1 MELRDAVLFLTAA
14 VVAVPIFKRA
24 GLGAVLGYLAAGVA
38 VGPSGFGLIH
48 EVESTLHFAELGVV
62 FLMFLVGLELQPSRL
77 WKLRAQVFQFGGLQ
91 VGLTALVF
99 APIAWL
105 VGLPPAAAL
114 VVGLALALSS
124 TAFGLQILGERH
136 ELPAPHGQAAF
147 GILLFQDIAASPLLA
162 VLPLLGAARA
172 AEQAQGQ
179 GQGMAIPVLIAVGT
193 LIGLVVANR
202 FILAPLFRIVMASR
216 VRELSAA
223 MALLVVLATA
233 GVVEHVGLSMAL
245 GAFLAGVLLADSPYR
260 HELEADID
268 PFKGLLLGLFFVAV
282 GMSADLKVIA
292 AHPFA
297 VAGIVVGMVAV
308 KTAVLYGLGRL
319 VFKLPARGAL
329 TLGVSLSQ
337 GGEFAFVVGSVA
349 VAAGVFARDVA
360 DMLVIVVTLSMV
372 TTPLLFLLGE
382 RLVRKP
388 AADARPFDEVSEE
401 APVIIAGVG
410 RFGQILARIL
420 SMARIRF
427 TALEVDPAHIDFL
440 RKFGSKVFY
449 GDAAR
454 VDLLH
459 AARAEHAR
467 LFAVA
472 VDDPEAALQI
482 VRTVRHHFPK
492 MRILARARNRQAVH
506 ALRAAGADYIV
517 RETFGSSLDL
527 AQRALEELD
536 HPNARELVQTFRD
549 WDERILEE
557 QYAMRDDEKAMIAA
571 ARKWNEELERLFE
584 GDAKQP

>member
-1 MELRDAVLFLTAA
+1 MELREAVLFLTAA
-14 VVAVPIFKRA
+14 VVVVPIFKRA

-38 VGPSGFGLIH
+38 IGPSGFGLIH

-77 WKLRAQVFQFGGLQ
+77 WKLRAQVFQYGGLQ
-91 VGLTALVF
+91 VGVTALVF

-105 VGLPPAAAL
+105 CGLPPAAAA
-114 VVGLALALSS
+114 VVGVALALSS
-124 TAFGLQILGERH
+124 TAFGLQILAERR
-136 ELPAPHGQAAF
+136 ELTTAHGQAAF

-162 VLPLLGAARA
+162 VLPLLGAARS
-172 AEQAQGQ
+172 AEAG
-179 GQGMAIPVLIAVGT
+179 ASPWTPVLVAVGT
-193 LIGLVVANR
+193 LAAIVLAGR
-202 FILAPLFRIVMASR
+202 FLLAPLFRLVMASR

-223 MALLVVLATA
+223 LALLIVLSTA
-233 GVVEHVGLSMAL
+233 GVVAHVGLSAAL

-282 GMSADLKVIA
+282 GMSADLGIVA
-292 AHPFA
+292 AHPLA
-297 VAGIVVGMVAV
+297 VAGLTAGMVAL
-308 KTAVLYGLGRL
+308 KAGVLYGLGRM
-319 VFKLPARGAL
+319 VFRLHPRGAV
-329 TLGVSLSQ
+329 TLGLSLSQ

-360 DMLVIVVTLSMV
+360 GMLVIIVTLSMV
-372 TTPLLFLLGE
+372 TTPLLFLAVDRLTRSKDTGE
-382 RLVRKP
+382 
-388 AADARPFDEVSEE
+388 RPFDAIDEE
-401 APVIIAGVG
+401 NPVIVAGAG
-410 RFGQILARIL
+410 RFGQILTRALRMTRIP
-420 SMARIRF
+420 F
-427 TALEVDPAHIDFL
+427 TVLEVDPAHIDFL

-459 AARAEHAR
+459 AARAAQAR
-467 LFAVA
+467 LLAVA

-482 VRTVRHHFPK
+482 VKNARHHFPHL
-492 MRILARARNRQAVH
+492 RILARARNRQHVH
-506 ALRAAGADYIV
+506 ALRTAGADWIV
-517 RETFGSSLDL
+517 RETFGSSLEL

-536 HPNARELVQTFRD
+536 HPNAREVVETFRA
-549 WDERILEE
+549 WDERLLAE

-584 GDAKQP
+584 TDAKQ

>member
-38 VGPSGFGLIH
+38 VGPSGFALIH

-77 WKLRAQVFQFGGLQ
+77 WKLRAQVFKYGGLQ

-99 APIAWL
+99 APIAVL
-105 VGLPPAAAL
+105 TGLSPAAAI
-114 VVGLALALSS
+114 VVGVALALSS

-172 AEQAQGQ
+172 AELAQSQ
-179 GQGMAIPVLIAVGT
+179 DSMAVPILTAVAT
-193 LIGLVVANR
+193 LIGLVAANR
-202 FILAPLFRIVMASR
+202 FVLAPLFRIVMASR

-282 GMSADLKVIA
+282 GMSADLKLIA
-292 AHPFA
+292 AHPLA
-297 VAGIVVGMVAV
+297 VAGMVVGMVAV
-308 KTAVLYGLGRL
+308 KTGVLYGLGRL
-319 VFKLPARGAL
+319 VFKLPPRGAL

-349 VAAGVFARDVA
+349 VAAGVFEREVA

-372 TTPLLFLLGE
+372 TTPLLFLLGD
-382 RLVRKP
+382 RLARKP
-388 AADARPFDEVSEE
+388 AADERPFDEISEE

-467 LFAVA
+467 LLAVA

-482 VRTVRHHFPK
+482 VRTVRHHFPTIK
-492 MRILARARNRQAVH
+492 ILARARNRQAVH
-506 ALRAAGADYIV
+506 ALRAAGADWIV
-517 RETFGSSLDL
+517 RETYGSSLEL

-536 HPNARELVQTFRD
+536 HPSARELVQTFRE
-549 WDERILEE
+549 WDERVLAE

-584 GDAKQP
+584 GDARQS